1 MAIYIFSL
9 LVGYMPNGVD
19 NAQGYRA
26 GMLAEMGYDAR
37 YVFTELPTRR
47 YVNRYRKAGIAVEH
61 MLSLHQF
68 FTDHPTLALKGRAE
82 EKLAELQEKLG
93 ASEIQ
98 RREKEIRILR
108 DGRMVAE
115 LLLEED
121 REEFFYGIHYYSQ
134 GKLVRTEYYTDTLSY
149 ADCYMT
155 DMSETGPCSRLTRRT
170 FYNRDGAAVYDQI
183 FEGET
188 EWYIFPDGRLCS
200 KSEFIGLF
208 VKRLNLT
215 EEDIVLA
222 DRSAQFDFV
231 QPLFQFG
238 RKARFITVFHSGH
251 FFEKEEDPCT
261 VNLNYE
267 YYYWFKYAGMIDT
280 MVVSTGRQKEELA
293 EKLREYGCPVPEIAV
308 IPAGGLQKLRYPEGE
323 RRPGSVLSVS
333 RLDPRKKI
341 EWIIRSVVKAH
352 EKNPEI
358 YLDIYGRGEAGYTKM
373 LQNLV
378 RKNKAESYVRFM
390 GRQDVTEV
398 YRNYELFM
406 ATSLWETLG
415 LSVMEAVGSGTAVLG
430 LDVKYG
436 NRVFVHSGENGYLVD
451 FNLCYVSGNDEPL
464 IEDLAQGILKILEDR
479 ERLEQFHEKSYEIGK
494 GFLQEVIAEK
504 WQKLLRR

>member
-1 MAIYIFSL
+1 M
-9 LVGYMPNGVD
+9 
-19 NAQGYRA
+19 
-26 GMLAEMGYDAR
+26 
-37 YVFTELPTRR
+37 
-47 YVNRYRKAGIAVEH
+47 
-61 MLSLHQF
+61 
-68 FTDHPTLALKGRAE
+68 
-82 EKLAELQEKLG
+82 
-93 ASEIQ
+93 
-98 RREKEIRILR
+98 
-108 DGRMVAE
+108 
-115 LLLEED
+115 
-121 REEFFYGIHYYSQ
+121 
-134 GKLVRTEYYTDTLSY
+134 
-149 ADCYMT
+149 
-155 DMSETGPCSRLTRRT
+155 
-170 FYNRDGAAVYDQI
+170 
-183 FEGET
+183 
-188 EWYIFPDGRLCS
+188 
-200 KSEFIGLF
+200 F

-406 ATSLWETLG
+406 ATSL
-415 LSVMEAVGSGTAVLG
+415 
-430 LDVKYG
+430 
-436 NRVFVHSGENGYLVD
+436 
-451 FNLCYVSGNDEPL
+451 
-464 IEDLAQGILKILEDR
+464 
-479 ERLEQFHEKSYEIGK
+479 
-494 GFLQEVIAEK
+494 
-504 WQKLLRR
+504 